1 MVLDQYFVRKT
12 KITICITRPYL
23 LFYGRPT
30 TQPKTFRHTG
40 DHMPHATETTSAIF
54 TLLTDAAHDVRELMC
69 EQLDTMTE
77 QQLHQLYDHSHR
89 QPDHVAHAIQRALQ
103 NNVWQRLT
111 KRLARWCEAPMSLV
125 DVMYFL
131 CEFAHIDYDPAAID
145 AQLEDLATRCRQEFI
160 RGGAYD
166 PKTRVNA
173 IAEVLGNRLGF
184 TGNQAEYYNPENS
197 FIDSVLKQRRGV
209 PISLSA
215 IYLLVAQRLEV
226 PLDGI
231 GLPGHFIVGISSDA
245 TFWGHDPFRRGR
257 QLSDLD
263 CARMVEQCGHT
274 FDENQLKPVSP
285 RYILVRSLNNLRQVY
300 RRHEDDDRAAAV
312 EHMLQALINT
322 N

>member
-1 MVLDQYFVRKT
+1 
-12 KITICITRPYL
+12 
-23 LFYGRPT
+23 
-30 TQPKTFRHTG
+30 
-40 DHMPHATETTSAIF
+40 MPHATETTSAIF

-226 PLDGI
+226 PLEASDCQAI
-231 GLPGHFIVGISSDA
+231 SLSAFPAMQHFGGMTRSVAVVSFPILI
-245 TFWGHDPFRRGR
+245 
-257 QLSDLD
+257 
-263 CARMVEQCGHT
+263 ARVWS
-274 FDENQLKPVSP
+274 NS
-285 RYILVRSLNNLRQVY
+285 
-300 RRHEDDDRAAAV
+300 AAI
-312 EHMLQALINT
+312 HSTRT